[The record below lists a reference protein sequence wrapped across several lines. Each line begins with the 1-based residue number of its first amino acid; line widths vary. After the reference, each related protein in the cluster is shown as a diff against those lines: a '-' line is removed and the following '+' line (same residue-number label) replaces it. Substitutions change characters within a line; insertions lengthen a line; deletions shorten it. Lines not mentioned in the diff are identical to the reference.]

1 MVHRKWKT
9 LAAVM
14 AVGLIAASCS
24 SSSKSSQ
31 SSSLG
36 SSGKNSGKTVT
47 VGVITDLSGPGSNTG
62 DTTEPGIKAGIGVA
76 KEEGYNIKYVMA
88 DTTTSPV
95 GALDAAKK
103 LVQQDHVFAVLL
115 ISVVGFGAANYLAQ
129 QGIPVVGANVD
140 GPEWLTQKNMFS
152 IFGYEDYTKIQ
163 TTLGQFMKARGVTS
177 LASLGY
183 GIEPSSADVAK
194 GWAISA
200 QMQGIKTGYL
210 NTQLPFGDTNFGP
223 EAIAMKN
230 NGVDGLIT
238 AIVTNSS
245 FAIINAL
252 RQEGV
257 QLKVAALPTGYGGD
271 LTGGGPGAEQSAQGV
286 YFTVGAEPVEMQTAA
301 TKKLMNAL
309 KNYGSV
315 NTEPTLSEYLGYL
328 AVDGVVTGLKA
339 AGANPSQAQFI
350 NTMLGIDKYSAQ
362 GLYGGHTISFTMAS
376 RGQTAGA
383 DNCLW
388 VVRFQ
393 GTTFHLVPGAEPL
406 CGTQVAGKTINN
418 S

>member
-1 MVHRKWKT
+1 MVHRKWKM
-9 LAAVM
+9 LAAVA
-14 AVGLIAASCS
+14 AVGLIAAACS
-24 SSSKSSQ
+24 SSSKSS
-31 SSSLG
+31 SAG
-36 SSGKNSGKTVT
+36 GGGKTIT

-76 KEEGYNIKYVMA
+76 KEEGYNVKYVMA
-88 DTTTSPV
+88 DTTTSPT
-95 GALDAAKK
+95 GALAAARK
-103 LVQQDHVFAVLL
+103 LVQQDHVFAVIL

-152 IFGYEDYTKIQ
+152 IFGYEDYTKVQ

-200 QMQGIKTGYL
+200 QMQGIKIGYL

-257 QLKVAALPTGYGGD
+257 QLKAAALPTGYGGD
-271 LTGGGPGAEQSAQGV
+271 LTGGGPGAEQAAQGV
-286 YFTVGAEPVEMQTAA
+286 YFTVGAEPIEMHTAA
-301 TKKLMNAL
+301 TEKLASAL
-309 KNYGSV
+309 KTYAGVTN
-315 NTEPTLSEYLGYL
+315 EPTLSEYLGYL
-328 AVDGVVTGLKA
+328 AVDGLVTGVKA
-339 AGANPSQAQFI
+339 AGGNPSRAAFI
-350 NTMLGIDKYSAQ
+350 NAMLGIHNYSAQ

-388 VVRFQ
+388 VVQFQ
-393 GTTFHLVPGAEPL
+393 GSTFHLVPGADPL
-406 CGTQVAGKTINN
+406 CGTQVPGKTIN

>member
-1 MVHRKWKT
+1 MLHRKWKT
-9 LAAVM
+9 VAIAAAVV
-14 AVGLIAASCS
+14 AIAAGCN
-24 SSSKSSQ
+24 SSSKSS
-31 SSSLG
+31 SG
-36 SSGKNSGKTVT
+36 STGKTVT
-47 VGVITDLSGPGSNTG
+47 IGVITDLTGPGSNTG
-62 DTTEPGIKAGIGVA
+62 DTTEPGIKAGIGIA
-76 KEEGYNIKYVMA
+76 KEEGYNVNYVMA
-88 DTTTSPV
+88 DTGTSPT
-95 GALDAAKK
+95 GALTAAQK
-103 LVQQDHVFAVLL
+103 LVQQDHVFAVAL

-129 QGIPVVGANVD
+129 HGIPVVGANVD
-140 GPEWLTQKNMFS
+140 GPEWLTQRNMFS

-163 TTLGQFMKARGVTS
+163 TTLGRFMKERGVTS

-200 QMQGIKTGYL
+200 QMQGIKVGYL

-271 LTGGGPGAEQSAQGV
+271 LTGGGAGAEQSAQGV
-286 YFTVGAEPVEMQTAA
+286 YFTAGAEPVEMNTPA
-301 TKKLMNAL
+301 TQKFQRAL
-309 KNYGSV
+309 KTYASV

-328 AVDGVVTGLKA
+328 TVDGLVTGLKA
-339 AGANPSQAQFI
+339 AGANPTQAQFI
-350 NTMLGIDKYSAQ
+350 NAMLGITKYSGQ
-362 GLYGGHTISFTMAS
+362 GLYGGHTISFTMPS

-388 VVRFQ
+388 VTQFE
-393 GTTFHLVPGAEPL
+393 GTTFHLVPGVDPL
-406 CGTQVAGKTINN
+406 CGSQVPGKTISN